1 MTETFAA
8 THPEDPHRL
17 GRSHWLRAAVLGATD
32 GIVSISSLLIGVAA
46 AVSTSD
52 IVVATGVAGVVAG
65 AMSIAASEYISV
77 SSQADIESAEVERE
91 KRALKDDPKG
101 ELAEMAAIWRARG
114 LRPST
119 ADQVARELTQSDVLE
134 AHLRDEVGL
143 LQLHSASPKRAALAS
158 GSAFAC
164 AALLPLAAALF
175 APQGFIVACVLI
187 ATLTALLALGA
198 LGAKTG
204 GAPVAPAMARTAL
217 WGAIAMGA
225 TFAAGSLVG
234 GFVG

>member
-8 THPEDPHRL
+8 THPDDPHRL

-52 IVVATGVAGVVAG
+52 IVLATGVAGLVAG

-77 SSQADIESAEVERE
+77 SSQSDIERAEIERE
-91 KRALKDDPKG
+91 KRALEADPKG

-114 LRPST
+114 LPPET
-119 ADQVARELTQSDVLE
+119 ADQVAQELTQNGVLE

-143 LQLHSASPKRAALAS
+143 LELHSASPKRAALAS
-158 GSAFAC
+158 GSAVAC

-175 APQGFIVACVLI
+175 APAGFIVISVLL
-187 ATLTALLALGA
+187 ATMIALLALGA
-198 LGAKTG
+198 LGAWTG
-204 GAPVAPAMARTAL
+204 AAPVAPAMLRTAL
-217 WGAIAMGA
+217 WGAVAMAA

-234 GFVG
+234 GVVG